1 MFLGLFFFFQVELKN
16 FSFERQEKT
25 NPSPQSLV
33 PAPTCVG
40 GFLIS
45 SGFLSGSTLKEF
57 EQLPGH
63 LTEALHLF
71 SLEDMVKVKKG
82 LLAPLLKDILKA
94 SLNYPSFFLGSF
106 RSSLPSFRPFQ
117 SSPFLWSPALFNQ

>member
-1 MFLGLFFFFQVELKN
+1 MKN
-16 FSFERQEKT
+16 FSFESQEKT

-94 SLNYPSFFLGSF
+94 SLEPVLEGLSPEILGVALTPVLSFQIPVP
-106 RSSLPSFRPFQ
+106 RSVSGPQIHRSLDNAPR
-117 SSPFLWSPALFNQ
+117 

>member
-1 MFLGLFFFFQVELKN
+1 M
-16 FSFERQEKT
+16 
-25 NPSPQSLV
+25 
-33 PAPTCVG
+33 G

-94 SLNYPSFFLGSF
+94 SLEHVASCEVRSACPSGCVPELSFLRLILGG
-106 RSSLPSFRPFQ
+106 
-117 SSPFLWSPALFNQ
+117 LFCT